1 MLSLRESR
9 LCKRPD
15 DMLSK
20 AGVAPTSD
28 RQNALVVMAYVVD
41 SQIFSTRPTA
51 KVLVGP
57 NTIHQL
63 KGKKV

>member
-1 MLSLRESR
+1 
-9 LCKRPD
+9 
-15 DMLSK
+15 MLSK

-28 RQNALVVMAYVVD
+28 RQNALVIMAYVVD
-41 SQIFSTRPTA
+41 SQIFSTRLTA